1 MVRDFNE
8 ADRAKKRRRITLPD
22 NPGNLPPDA
31 LARLE
36 AAVRQAASGGYLPC
50 PRAWRVARDL
60 GVPKLDVGAM
70 ADRLGIRIT
79 DCQLGCFKVDKTP
92 YDPRDTGGPPEEVVG
107 RVRELHERGELTCAN
122 VFELARELDVRPRTV
137 ADAANAA
144 GYKLRQCQLG
154 CF

>member
-1 MVRDFNE
+1 MRDFND
-8 ADRAKKRRRITLPD
+8 ADRAKKRRRITLPE

-36 AAVRQAASGGYLPC
+36 AAVRQAASGGHLSC
-50 PRAWRVARDL
+50 PRGWRVARDM
-60 GVPKLDVGAM
+60 GVSRLDVGAM

-92 YDPRDTGGPPEEVVG
+92 YDPGGAEPPSEEVVR

-122 VFELARELDVRPRTV
+122 VFELARELDLRPRTV
-137 ADAANAA
+137 ADAANAG